1 MESLFP
7 SGTLEITPGASAAI
21 AAVGADPSVFF
32 ARHQSG
38 DWGEEDEEI
47 QQENAFVLQQQ
58 QAIFSIY
65 RLSDDTLIRVMTTAD
80 RSVTRMSLAAEYP
93 YREVSTRKGYELWA
107 ASYDQPNNPLIIV
120 EEPMVD
126 EIVADLAISSALD
139 VGTGTG
145 RYALKLARRGIAV
158 TAIDQSPEML
168 AVARQAASVEGLS
181 IDFQLAS
188 LDNGLS
194 FASGSFDFLI
204 CALMLCH
211 VANLVQAIQ
220 EFSRVLQDDSYLLIT
235 DFHPDSVDHGW
246 RTDFRWEGKKYRI
259 PNMPHSR
266 ADYLEA
272 ITAAGFTVLRVID
285 IPLRATPEGFLPE
298 AIMRDRSEQLLCLII
313 LAQKNIQLNKISF
326 RTSPSARST
335 SSSGSPFTFAAHSN
349 AHEEHP
355 ARNEDTILVDRRRGL
370 AAVFDGVGGE
380 DAGDVA
386 SQLGARVICRAWK
399 RIVQQQYPNHNAAL
413 LMLRDDLD
421 IQMLLHQLLDEAQ
434 SAISDEGER
443 RAKAAPT
450 PQEKI
455 SYPETTVVVSAFCQ
469 CPDKKGYIMGFAH
482 VGDSR
487 IYLLRPSEP
496 LQSLTRD
503 DGYFTLKIKDHT
515 ISEEDALRI
524 DQTTHA
530 DALSE
535 TEREIFDKRNGITQS
550 LGHLNPKQTSIT
562 IHTTQT
568 MIFPGDR
575 VLLCSDGIH
584 DNLTDAEIEA
594 IVRGRARTTVA
605 RYLVQRALDRSR
617 EECLRAKKDDMSAV
631 VITCN
636 F

>member
-1 MESLFP
+1 LP
-7 SGTLEITPGASAAI
+7 I
-21 AAVGADPSVFF
+21 
-32 ARHQSG
+32 
-38 DWGEEDEEI
+38 
-47 QQENAFVLQQQ
+47 N
-58 QAIFSIY
+58 
-65 RLSDDTLIRVMTTAD
+65 
-80 RSVTRMSLAAEYP
+80 
-93 YREVSTRKGYELWA
+93 
-107 ASYDQPNNPLIIV
+107 
-120 EEPMVD
+120 
-126 EIVADLAISSALD
+126 SALD
-139 VGTGTG
+139 VGAGTG
-145 RYALKLARRGIAV
+145 RHALKLARRGIAV
-158 TAIDQSPEML
+158 TAVDQSPEML
-168 AVARQAASVEGLS
+168 AVARQAAFSEGLA
-181 IDFQLAS
+181 INFQLAS
-188 LDNGLS
+188 IDNGLS
-194 FASGSFDFLI
+194 FVSGTFDFLI

-211 VANLVQAIQ
+211 VPDLVQAIQ
-220 EFSRVLQDDSYLLIT
+220 EFSRVLQDGGYLLIT
-235 DFHPDSVDHGW
+235 DFHPDSIDHGW
-246 RTDFRWEGKKYRI
+246 RTDFRREGKKYRL
-259 PNMPHSR
+259 PNILHTR
-266 ADYLEA
+266 VDYLDALA
-272 ITAAGFTVLRVID
+272 IAGFTILRVID
-285 IPLRATPEGFLPE
+285 IPLSAAPEGLVPA
-298 AIMRDRSEQLLCLII
+298 AIMHDRGEQLLCLII

-326 RTSPSARST
+326 RTSPSARRT

-355 ARNEDTILVDRRRGL
+355 ERNEDTILVDRRRGL

-386 SQLGARVICRAWK
+386 SQLGARVIRRAWK
-399 RIVQQQYPNHNAAL
+399 RIVQQQYPDHNAAL

-443 RAKAAPT
+443 RAKLAPT
-450 PQEKI
+450 TQEKI

-469 CPDKKGYIMGFAH
+469 CPDKEGYIMGSAH

-487 IYLLRPSEP
+487 IYLLRPGES
-496 LQSLTRD
+496 LQRWTRD

-550 LGHLNPKQTSIT
+550 LGHLNPKQPSIT

-568 MIFPGDR
+568 TIFPGDR

-605 RYLVQRALDRSR
+605 RHLVQRALDRSR
-617 EECLRAKKDDMSAV
+617 ETHLRAKKDDMSAL